1 MHTHTT
7 PGCFRSAWRIGHD
20 YCGYRNCYHRLP
32 SRPLSAARSLSAA
45 QHSLHANA
53 SWGERSGV
61 ASSINTL
68 LSLTPCLIFP
78 PFYHS
83 RSLRRRL
90 PVGGSV
96 LPLAGRKKE
105 KEKKAGQVVDC
116 VFILEP
122 RRLFVSQ
129 QSCLCFYSGLILFRK
144 ASGRNRGSHPFP
156 LKTCHPDGTLVRSL
170 LVCHYRPFPSWL
182 ERCVSSA

>member
-20 YCGYRNCYHRLP
+20 YCGYCNCYHRLP

-45 QHSLHANA
+45 QHSPHANA
-53 SWGERSGV
+53 SRGERSGV

-83 RSLRRRL
+83 RSSRRRL

-96 LPLAGRKKE
+96 LPVAGKK
-105 KEKKAGQVVDC
+105 KKKKRA
-116 VFILEP
+116 
-122 RRLFVSQ
+122 RLLIA
-129 QSCLCFYSGLILFRK
+129 CLFWNLVASLR
-144 ASGRNRGSHPFP
+144 ASGPARAFIW
-156 LKTCHPDGTLVRSL
+156 V
-170 LVCHYRPFPSWL
+170 
-182 ERCVSSA
+182 